1 MNRLDH
7 SIEITVVKDNVERKI
22 NLPFICDD
30 QLWFQMLKTVINYKV
45 EIPTLHLIID
55 RPIVEPAPK

>member
-7 SIEITVVKDNVERKI
+7 SVEITVVKDNVERKI

-30 QLWFQMLKTVINYKV
+30 QLWFQMLKTVVNHKV

-55 RPIVEPAPK
+55 RPIVEPVPK